1 MRHGI
6 HAQPPGMNRYGHV
19 TVCVA
24 RKHKCEAP
32 FFPKDWSS
40 CVHSPQLR
48 HCMAARSTSA
58 SPNRNGFN
66 DKSRM
71 ARLSFNFVQ
80 EELQFAW
87 AADRSPYHLE
97 CHGRKHKRQRPDVT
111 YDGGCSLAL
120 GKSKIRTDMMGGCSL
135 NPVKAH
141 IDVVGIRGRLLA
153 QPSRLLAGAKSSN
166 FFLSW
171 KAKKADSCGNA
182 TKHGS
187 GNGNA

>member
-1 MRHGI
+1 
-6 HAQPPGMNRYGHV
+6 
-19 TVCVA
+19 
-24 RKHKCEAP
+24 
-32 FFPKDWSS
+32 
-40 CVHSPQLR
+40 
-48 HCMAARSTSA
+48 MAARSTSA

-71 ARLSFNFVQ
+71 ACLSFHFVH
-80 EELQFAW
+80 EKLQFAW

-166 FFLSW
+166 FFSLGKRKTLTLVGMRPSTVREMGMPKDDFLSERILRMPIIMR
-171 KAKKADSCGNA
+171 AAIRVMQV
-182 TKHGS
+182 
-187 GNGNA
+187 